1 MTSLPKIYVIGDYN
15 AHFSFEQAGYSVL
28 LDSWYNGS
36 AVTVRTTPYVRSE
49 NSIINT
55 TSIKS
60 NLPSLLSSASSENI
74 LYFILHTG
82 TTDAKNIIKK
92 HTFFLE
98 TDTYVESSLYQSNL
112 ESIIQQINVSF
123 PDKKIFVFTPMFN
136 NALYENKEY
145 VNVVSGLSTNV
156 NLKNVVIVDFS
167 TFISSDDFNI
177 ENIIFN
183 QTTHFKIFNQLKN
196 LIKKSYPE
204 VKPLSL
210 FQNQEN

>member
-36 AVTVRTTPYVRSE
+36 AVTLRTTPYIKSE

-55 TSIKS
+55 TSIKN
-60 NLPSLLSSASSENI
+60 NLPSLLSTTSSENI

-98 TDTYVESSLYQSNL
+98 TDTYVEPSLYQSNL
-112 ESIIQQINVSF
+112 ESIIQQINTSF

-136 NALYENKEY
+136 SILYENKEY
-145 VNVVSGLSTNV
+145 IDIVSGLSTNV
-156 NLKNVVIVDFS
+156 DLKNVVVVDFS
-167 TFISSDDFNI
+167 TFVSSDDFNV

-183 QTTHFKIFNQLKN
+183 QTTHYKIFSQLQN

-204 VKPLSL
+204 LKPLTL
-210 FQNQEN
+210 FQGEGN